1 MLARTIVPYN
11 VTMPRRATASGART
25 RTAILETAAD
35 LASVDGL
42 DGLTIGRLAT
52 ELAMSKSGLFAHF
65 GSKEELQLATI
76 EEARQRYAREVIEPA
91 CAAGSGITRLHALC
105 EAFLSYVERA
115 VFPGGCFFASAMAE
129 FDSKAPGPV
138 RDRIAQCQD
147 QWMATLERAA
157 EEAQQRGELA
167 ADTDPRQLAFELEA
181 ALLSANWY
189 FHLFSD
195 ATYLDRA
202 RRAVRARLASEATP
216 MRPAPATP
224 RPPKRVTSRPASPA
238 RPLKGFALEGI
249 PVRRTLTMEALVILR
264 LGLLTPADIRIFLAL
279 VRQHGHVTAI

>member
-1 MLARTIVPYN
+1 MLARTIVLYN
-11 VTMPRRATASGART
+11 VPMPRRATSSGART
-25 RTAILETAAD
+25 RTAILQTAAD

-42 DGLTIGRLAT
+42 DGLSIGRLAS

-91 CAAGSGITRLHALC
+91 HAAGSGITRLHALC
-105 EAFLSYVERA
+105 EAFLSYLERA

-138 RDRIAQCQD
+138 RDRVAQCQD
-147 QWMATLERAA
+147 QWMSTLERAGI
-157 EEAQQRGELA
+157 EARQRGELRTA
-167 ADTDPRQLAFELEA
+167 SDPRQLAFELEA

-189 FHLFSD
+189 YHLFND
-195 ATYLDRA
+195 AAYFDRA

-216 MRPAPATP
+216 AGLHLL
-224 RPPKRVTSRPASPA
+224 PPDPGDEA
-238 RPLKGFALEGI
+238 RRG
-249 PVRRTLTMEALVILR
+249 R
-264 LGLLTPADIRIFLAL
+264 LS
-279 VRQHGHVTAI
+279 

>member
-1 MLARTIVPYN
+1 MAVAARIPRPLSVRPCLMTAAQPVLARSFVPIEPRLARTIVLYN
-11 VTMPRRATASGART
+11 GLMPRRATTSGTRT
-25 RTAILETAAD
+25 RTAILHTAAD

-76 EEARQRYAREVIEPA
+76 EEARHRYAQEVIEPA
-91 CAAGSGITRLHALC
+91 RAAGTGITRLHALC
-105 EAFLSYVERA
+105 EAFLSYLERA

-138 RDRIAQCQD
+138 RDRIACCQN
-147 QWMATLERAA
+147 QWMTTLEHAA
-157 EEAQQRGELA
+157 EEAQQHRELTA
-167 ADTDPRQLAFELEA
+167 ATDPRQLAFELEA

-189 FHLFSD
+189 YHLFND

-202 RRAVRARLASEATP
+202 RQTVNARLASQATP
-216 MRPAPATP
+216 AGQHLLPSTP
-224 RPPKRVTSRPASPA
+224 RN
-238 RPLKGFALEGI
+238 G
-249 PVRRTLTMEALVILR
+249 
-264 LGLLTPADIRIFLAL
+264 
-279 VRQHGHVTAI
+279 